1 MVFWA
6 SVGCRLSNSHVP
18 WWVRI
23 WIKRFP
29 LVFLVLA
36 VGCFFVAL
44 ILFAF
49 IPRQNRETFVVTVI
63 LSSASCFGLV
73 VVSLW
78 FSFELIV
85 YTVFGG
91 RKWLSVVFADIH
103 VVSFVA
109 RHWELLRSRRNGQT
123 VNDTERAC
131 SDDHT
136 LDPGSGLQETA
147 KYCADLIRSGDVP
160 PKFIFKTRSL
170 WQTLLHRILQTRSD
184 SDEHQPA
191 EQPSPW
197 DMLHRVASEIG
208 DTKPQRMSEAILQF
222 KSKGEAIRCLHF
234 FPNGSMLAI
243 SCVHKSGNSGRS
255 SASSTVFLSSIRH
268 DQQHEPYA
276 LEHPDPN
283 SYIRQIHWA
292 PDGRKFFTRSHYMLG
307 VWQMEGNNW
316 NTPTL
321 VRELPSATVEHRMRS
336 ASWRFD
342 GDTGNIIYVEGRRTI
357 IENTSRHL
365 ALANCIQY
373 LQFRHL
379 CVKQGTCWMVGAGT
393 YALEDQGLPRRHY
406 IILWK
411 LQSSG
416 KVEYEIIKKIPVVRA
431 ISKMMLA
438 ESSQK
443 SILVSFEN
451 KASSQLWEIEGDDTS
466 AYIAFRHQYDPECDI
481 QCFSDLYSIFG
492 GTADSLVL
500 RATSAGDIHVWHR
513 ETAEPMRCIKR
524 PSLVKGEITCLAWNR
539 GSGKYMLA
547 TGTKDGAVYIWTEPE
562 KKPSS
567 DESQTAKSAA
577 AGAAFLKPVRGGQND
592 SKTDTESNN
601 ENVELKETS
610 ITVSPAVTPGIEDT

>member
-1 MVFWA
+1 MIQVFSSGGSGGGGLNDWIVLLWYMTLIFSVA
-6 SVGCRLSNSHVP
+6 SAVNGLLGLSWMQAIYRSPDSHVP

-208 DTKPQRMSEAILQF
+208 DTKPQRM
-222 KSKGEAIRCLHF
+222 
-234 FPNGSMLAI
+234 
-243 SCVHKSGNSGRS
+243 
-255 SASSTVFLSSIRH
+255 
-268 DQQHEPYA
+268 
-276 LEHPDPN
+276 
-283 SYIRQIHWA
+283 A

-500 RATSAGDIHVWHR
+500 RATGDIHVWHR

-610 ITVSPAVTPGIEDT
+610 ITVSPAVTPGIEDTYPAELSYL